1 MADLNK
7 FQRSK
12 DRIAEVLN
20 YLMSKEIDSKTNLI
34 INTLQKS
41 IQIIDDKIDQFNV
54 KILIINN

>member
-20 YLMSKEIDSKTNLI
+20 YLMSKEIDLKTNLI